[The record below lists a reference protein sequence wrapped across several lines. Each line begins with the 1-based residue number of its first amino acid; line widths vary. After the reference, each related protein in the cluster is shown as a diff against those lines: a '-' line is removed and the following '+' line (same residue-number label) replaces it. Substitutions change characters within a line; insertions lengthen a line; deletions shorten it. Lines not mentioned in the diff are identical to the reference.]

1 MGSLKSPCTTS
12 YRSSIETIAI
22 NCLVFEKIALLSPRL
37 LTEPWRQE
45 ERCVRAGENGSPR
58 RFVFSSFTSLFDSF
72 KQAFRHDG
80 NTAFVR
86 TFYYNVTAIRVPAA
100 FAPRGSEPA
109 RRGARRLSPV
119 EMSGTKTLT
128 RNTNKKQNQN
138 ENATRYIH
146 RLIYC
151 LASVRQRKGRFP
163 GQMPEYHLLNRQWIS
178 ILPGGVCSDLGRRS

>member
-1 MGSLKSPCTTS
+1 MTFGVRRLGLCD
-12 YRSSIETIAI
+12 R
-22 NCLVFEKIALLSPRL
+22 VLSPRL

-100 FAPRGSEPA
+100 FAPRDSEPA
-109 RRGARRLSPV
+109 RRGRSPALSYRDERARKLYL
-119 EMSGTKTLT
+119 ET
-128 RNTNKKQNQN
+128 R
-138 ENATRYIH
+138 TRS
-146 RLIYC
+146 R
-151 LASVRQRKGRFP
+151 
-163 GQMPEYHLLNRQWIS
+163 MPHVTYT
-178 ILPGGVCSDLGRRS
+178 DLYTG